1 MTMRIEG
8 IVCTPHADAGCVAE
22 ALSSDNLSNMTTTA
36 TGEFVRT
43 EIHTDRIRSLV
54 ASVDDYLMNLAIAE
68 EICDYVSQ

>member
-8 IVCTPHADAGCVAE
+8 VVCTQHGDSRCVAE
-22 ALSSDNLSNMTTTA
+22 ALVSDNLSNMKTIA
-36 TGEFVRT
+36 TGGIVRT

-54 ASVDDYLMNLAIAE
+54 ASIDDYLMNLAIAE